1 MKQRNLYIVLAVI
14 VLAVVAVVYF
24 SINSKPAA
32 PAELTEE
39 VKLTEMPVTEIAMSG
54 PASTPEAEFSG
65 LAWYG
70 ENLIML
76 PQYPNIFDES
86 GDGQLFYLP
95 KAELS
100 LYIGGARGA
109 PIEPRPIKLIAP
121 NLTDQIRNYQG
132 FESIVFSGDRVF
144 MTIEAGEGTDMM
156 GYLIS
161 GTINPDLSTLTL
173 DTTKL
178 AEIPPQAK
186 SENHSDEAILIMDD
200 KILTFYEVTG
210 KDIVSKPVV
219 HVFDFDLNPQGTLP
233 IDNLEY
239 RLTDIAMG
247 FGNTIW
253 GINYFFPGDE
263 DLMPSSD
270 PILERFGT
278 GETHAKFPQVER
290 LIRYQYSD
298 AGLTLVNSKRPIYLT
313 LTEDIRNWEG
323 LVVLDTA
330 GLIMVTDK
338 FPRTILAFVPI
349 PR

>member
-1 MKQRNLYIVLAVI
+1 MKQKNLYFILLAI
-14 VLAVVAVVYF
+14 LLVVTGVAYYM
-24 SINSKPAA
+24 SNSKTAA
-32 PAELTEE
+32 PVPMVEE
-39 VKLTEMPVTEIAMSG
+39 VKLTEMPVTELAISG
-54 PASTPEAEFSG
+54 PASTPEAELSG

-70 ENLIML
+70 ENLILL
-76 PQYPNIFDES
+76 PQYPNIFGED

-109 PIEPRPIKLIAP
+109 ALEPRPIKLIAP
-121 NLTDQIRNYQG
+121 DLTDQIRNYQG

-178 AEIPPQAK
+178 TEIPPQAK
-186 SENHSDEAILIMDD
+186 SENHSDESILILDD
-200 KILTFYEVTG
+200 KIFTFYEVYG

-219 HVFDFDLNPQGTLP
+219 HVFDFDLNPQETMP

-263 DLMPSSD
+263 DLLPSSD

-278 GETHAKFPQVER
+278 GETHAQYPQVER

-298 AGLTLVNSKRPIYLT
+298 KGLTLVTSKRPIYLT
-313 LTEDIRNWEG
+313 LTEEVRNWEG
-323 LVVLDTA
+323 LVVMDTS